1 MERDMFRFYKSALS
15 GEITTPLC
23 AEYKSAWRQCGD
35 DKEMLVRLVMKEQ
48 SLPFFFAH
56 CYQNKGLSKEYIL
69 SEFSDYINGK
79 YVGIDVDG
87 VIGNYKTELYVGYND
102 NLSVSDD
109 VLATM
114 WSTIPSM
121 EIPTCK
127 AVKIYCA
134 CGSEVHLSC
143 DGYNSVIVMLF
154 DDSKIILDDVDED
167 SNITIYKYSDKAS
180 VELGKFCL
188 KEPKVF
194 NKELRL

>member
-1 MERDMFRFYKSALS
+1 MFRFYKAALN

-23 AEYKSAWRQCGD
+23 ASYKSAWRQCGD

-48 SLPFFFAH
+48 SLPYFFAH

-69 SEFSDYINGK
+69 SEFCDYINGK

-87 VIGNYKTELYVGYND
+87 VVGNYKTELYVGYNG
-102 NLSVSDD
+102 NLSVSGD

-114 WSTIPSM
+114 WATIPSM

-134 CGSEVHLSC
+134 CGSEIHLSC

-154 DDSKIILDDVDED
+154 DDSKVTIDDADED
-167 SNITIYKYSDKAS
+167 SKVVIYKYSDNAQ
-180 VELGKFCL
+180 VELGKYCL
-188 KEPKVF
+188 ADVKVF

>member
-1 MERDMFRFYKSALS
+1 MFRFYKAALS

-23 AEYKSAWRQCGD
+23 AEYKSAWRKCGD

-48 SLPFFFAH
+48 SLPYFFAH
-56 CYQNKGLSKEYIL
+56 CHQNKGLSKEYIL
-69 SEFSDYINGK
+69 DEFSAYINGK

-87 VIGNYKTELYVGYND
+87 VSGDYKTELYVGYNG

-114 WSTIPSM
+114 WTTVPSM

-134 CGSEVHLSC
+134 CGSEIHLSC
-143 DGYNSVIVMLF
+143 EGYNSVIIMLF
-154 DDSKIILDDVDED
+154 DDSKIILDDVDEE
-167 SNITIYKYSDKAS
+167 SNVTIYKYSDKAS
-180 VELGKFCL
+180 VELGRFCL

>member
-1 MERDMFRFYKSALS
+1 MDRDLFMFYKVALE
-15 GEITTPLC
+15 GKLTTPLC
-23 AEYKSAWRQCGD
+23 AEYKSAWRKCGD

-56 CYQNKGLSKEYIL
+56 CYQGKGLSKEYL
-69 SEFSDYINGK
+69 LKEFDGFLNGK

-87 VIGNYKTELYVGYND
+87 VIGNYKTELYVGYNG
-102 NLSVSDD
+102 NLNVSDD

-114 WSTIPSM
+114 WSPIPSM

-127 AVKIYCA
+127 ADNIYCA
-134 CGSEVHLSC
+134 CGSEIHLSC
-143 DGYNSVIVMLF
+143 DGYNSVIIMLF
-154 DDSKIILDDVDED
+154 DDSKIILDDIDEE
-167 SNITIYKYSDKAS
+167 SNVTIYKYSDKAT

>member
-1 MERDMFRFYKSALS
+1 MFRFYKSALS

-23 AEYKSAWRQCGD
+23 AEYKSAWRKCGD

-56 CYQNKGLSKEYIL
+56 SYQNKGLSKEYIL
-69 SEFSDYINGK
+69 NEYSDYVNGK
-79 YVGIDVDG
+79 YVGVDVDG
-87 VIGNYKTELYVGYND
+87 VIGKYKTELYVGYNG

-114 WSTIPSM
+114 WSTIPLM
-121 EIPTCK
+121 EISTCK

-134 CGSEVHLSC
+134 CGSEIHLSC

-154 DDSKIILDDVDED
+154 DDSKIILDDVDEE
-167 SNITIYKYSDKAS
+167 SNVTIYKYSDNAK
-180 VELGKFCL
+180 VEDGKYCFG
-188 KEPKVF
+188 KVKVF
-194 NKELRL
+194 NKQLKL